1 MPIFFHFDFTSKQK
15 YIFATNT
22 LKEVVGASSIM
33 DKINEKFKEVFKDET
48 LYSGG
53 GNGVAIFDSQKRVEE
68 AVKFLN
74 DNCLK
79 VGISFIYAS
88 HEYEKKDNAAYQDIK
103 KRLAGIKMRGQAP
116 DLDFFMPHG
125 RLCRSCMSRNVS
137 AGGDPDICYVCS
149 AKNAAGLEAHRD
161 IVEAM
166 NLHKKGGPG
175 KWFLMDLSEIEKFNR
190 EDKLYSLIA
199 VVKMDGNA
207 LGKKLTSFIDK
218 SPDNFMQ
225 TGELSQKIDDASHN
239 AIAQTCLE
247 VFDGYIKAEKRMP
260 FRPLIVGGDDI
271 AFAISSK
278 YAFEFTRKLSEYF
291 TENTKGIGFDSP
303 VTISAGIVFTHS
315 SFPIVQSVELAESLL
330 SNAKKH
336 GLKLNAA
343 NPPAM
348 IDFQVMY
355 GSLNDSIE
363 ETRSRECTIIV
374 EKETE
379 KEKIELWQKPYL
391 LYEAGYEV
399 KTIDSLEKQA
409 KLLGDVIE
417 RSKIKKLREI
427 FKYDENS
434 RSMMLRQIKSNIKNS
449 KDIDG
454 RKTFDECMNWA
465 KENSKAYNCNSST
478 RREGAL
484 DLVEVFDL
492 I

>member
-22 LKEVVGASSIM
+22 LKEVVGASKIM
-33 DKINEKFKEVFKDET
+33 DDINKEFADKFEET

-53 GNGVAIFDSQKRVEE
+53 GNGLAIFDDKKGVEE
-68 AVKFLN
+68 AVDFLN
-74 DNCLK
+74 RKCLP
-79 VGISFIYAS
+79 VGISFIHTS

-103 KRLAGIKMRGQAP
+103 KRLAEIKMRGQAP
-116 DLDFFMPHG
+116 DIDFFMPHG
-125 RLCRSCMSRNVS
+125 QLCKSCMSRNVS
-137 AGGDPDICYVCS
+137 TKGDADFCFVCS
-149 AKNAAGLEAHRD
+149 AKSAAGPDAHNK
-161 IVEAM
+161 IIKNM
-166 NLHKKGGPG
+166 NLKGSSG
-175 KWFLMDLSEIEKFNR
+175 KWFLMNLEDIKKDNL
-190 EDKLYSLIA
+190 EDKLYSVIA
-199 VVKMDGNA
+199 IVKMDGNA
-207 LGKKLTSFIDK
+207 LGKKLNSFIDK
-218 SPDNFMQ
+218 APDNFLE
-225 TGELSQKIDDASHN
+225 TGKLSEEINKASHS
-239 AIAQTCLE
+239 AIAQACLDI
-247 VFDGYIKAEKRMP
+247 FDKYIKNEKRMP

-271 AFAISSK
+271 AFAISAK
-278 YAFEFTRKLSEYF
+278 YAFDFTKKLSEYF
-291 TENTKGIGFDSP
+291 TAYTDGIGFDSP

-336 GLKLNAA
+336 GLKLNPV

-363 ETRSRECTIIV
+363 ETRDRECTIID
-374 EKETE
+374 KNET
-379 KEKIELWQKPYL
+379 IELWQKPYL

-399 KTIDSLEKQA
+399 KTIDSLVKKAKQ
-409 KLLGDVIE
+409 LGSVID

-434 RSMMLRQIKSNIKNS
+434 RSIMLKQIKNNID
-449 KDIDG
+449 KDVDK

-465 KENSKAYNCNSST
+465 KENSKAYNCNGST